1 MKKMMLICTLFTLVM
16 GCASPR
22 KYKENRSADQ
32 FQQAD
37 SVSNVG
43 YGRRW
48 LQYHGIIP

>member
-1 MKKMMLICTLFTLVM
+1 MMLICTLFTLVM

-22 KYKENRSADQ
+22 KYKENHSTNQ

-37 SVSNVG
+37 SVFNVG

-48 LQYHGIIP
+48 LQYHGIIQ

>member
-1 MKKMMLICTLFTLVM
+1 MMLICTLLTLVM

-37 SVSNVG
+37 SVSNQDTDGDGCNIMV
-43 YGRRW
+43 
-48 LQYHGIIP
+48 